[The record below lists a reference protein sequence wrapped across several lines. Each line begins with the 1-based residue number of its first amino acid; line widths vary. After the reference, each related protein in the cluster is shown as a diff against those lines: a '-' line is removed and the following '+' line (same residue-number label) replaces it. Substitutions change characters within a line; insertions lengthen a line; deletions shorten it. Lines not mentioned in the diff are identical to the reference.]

1 MKTKSGADMEY
12 YEFLHIIQ
20 KISQNSQSIQ
30 KEVISQVFANYDTCR
45 FLNELDRHLEQIDGL
60 LSRLELKQ

>member
-1 MKTKSGADMEY
+1 MKNKSGANMEY
-12 YEFLHIIQ
+12 YEFLYIIQ

-45 FLNELDRHLEQIDGL
+45 FLNELDRHIEQIDGL
-60 LSRLELKQ
+60 LSGLELKQ